1 MISVGRVALARERA
15 NADEASRF
23 DVLAAREMRAGDILF
38 PVIDGEV
45 VSMFKPR
52 APDTQ
57 VSSGVI
63 LSVDSGVSQIGA
75 LDVVATN
82 LGQGDGVEVGHILGI
97 TRRGENQGP

>member
-1 MISVGRVALARERA
+1 M
-15 NADEASRF
+15 
-23 DVLAAREMRAGDILF
+23 LAAREELGACDILF
-38 PVIDGEV
+38 PVIDGKV

-75 LDVVATN
+75 LEVVATN
-82 LGQGDGVEVGHILGI
+82 LGQGDGVEVVQISRLLLAMS
-97 TRRGENQGP
+97 